1 MIRARDVDDFFTGL
15 DPEVRKKRTC
25 DGFKFG
31 SPDAEVRGIA
41 TMWMATPENIRRAHG
56 LGCNLIITHEPT
68 FYNHWDETEEF
79 VDDRA
84 YKDKVALL
92 EETGMTVIRIHDLW
106 DRFPEFGIHDSWAK
120 RTGLSKA
127 VGSDAKHTLFEIEP
141 TTLEAFARR
150 VQGRMGVTGVRFA
163 GPPEKVV
170 TYVTLGV
177 GAWGGIGNLK
187 ACMEL
192 EADVFATGETVEWQT
207 VRFALE
213 SGMCM
218 VVVGHNNSEEFGLA
232 AMAHFLTQHFPDLPV
247 TYVPTRDP
255 YYHL

>member
-1 MIRARDVDDFFTGL
+1 MTLARDIDDFFTSL
-15 DPEVRKKRTC
+15 DPKVRKKRTC

-31 SPDAEVRGIA
+31 SPDAEVQGIA
-41 TMWMATPENIRRAHG
+41 TMWMATPENIRRARD
-56 LGCNLIITHEPT
+56 LRCNLIITHEPT

-79 VDDRA
+79 VSDRA
-84 YKDKVALL
+84 YRDKVALL
-92 EETGMTVIRIHDLW
+92 EETRMTVIRIHDLW

-120 RTGLSKA
+120 RLGLSKA
-127 VGSDAKHTLFEIEP
+127 VRSDAKHTLFETAP

-150 VQGRMGVTGVRFA
+150 VKGRMGVEGVRFA
-163 GPPEKVV
+163 GPPQKPV

-187 ACMEL
+187 ACMKL
-192 EADVFATGETVEWQT
+192 GADVFVTGETSEWQT

-218 VVVGHNNSEEFGLA
+218 VIVGHNNSEEFGMS
-232 AMAHFLTQHFPDLPV
+232 AMAHFLGQHFPDLTV
-247 TYVPTRDP
+247 AYVATADP
-255 YYHL
+255 YRHL